1 MNTSLR
7 TRSIVAMLA
16 ISAIAP
22 VAPAAASSDVGS
34 VTSIAPPIDRP
45 DPNYSSL
52 NATVPPSN
60 DSTAGGE
67 RSGALVLRKVG
78 PVPLVTTVDR
88 GAADGSEYRSVNA
101 LAPPA
106 DEPSAPEPG
115 YASANA
121 ITGPPSGEPTIVAGS
136 PGNDGFDWGDA
147 GLGAAAA
154 MTTLLAL
161 GAAGLLASRRRTGIS
176 PSASTS

>member
-16 ISAIAP
+16 IGAIAP
-22 VAPAAASSDVGS
+22 VAPAAASTDVGS

-45 DPNYSSL
+45 DPGYSSL

-60 DSTAGGE
+60 DSTAAGDG
-67 RSGALVLRKVG
+67 SV
-78 PVPLVTTVDR
+78 
-88 GAADGSEYRSVNA
+88 ADGSDYRSVNA
-101 LAPPA
+101 IAPPV
-106 DEPSAPEPG
+106 DEPSAAEPD
-115 YASANA
+115 YASVNA
-121 ITGPPSGEPTIVAGS
+121 ITGPPSGEPTTVAGS
-136 PGNDGFDWGDA
+136 PGDDGFDWGDA
-147 GLGAAAA
+147 GLGAAA
-154 MTTLLAL
+154 MTALLAL